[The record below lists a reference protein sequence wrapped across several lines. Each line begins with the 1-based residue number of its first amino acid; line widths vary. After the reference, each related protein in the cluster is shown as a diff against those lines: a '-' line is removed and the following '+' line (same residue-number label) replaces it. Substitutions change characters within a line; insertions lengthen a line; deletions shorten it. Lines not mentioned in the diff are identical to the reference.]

1 MRAIPSL
8 RLYTPFDEKENP
20 PHLLLAE
27 DDTAL
32 LRLMALRLKALGYN
46 VHSVSDGNEAWAY
59 AQQHGGEIDVAVF
72 DHVMPGADG
81 LELLR
86 RMQNTPE
93 LCHLPVVLHTASDK
107 PEQIVRGIEAG
118 AFYYLVKPCPEEM
131 LHAVVAAAVR
141 EALQYKQLVRDVQ
154 RQRGGFRLLD
164 SANLT
169 LRTLEEAENAACWL
183 AHAFDDPLRVVGGL
197 AALLLNAVEHGNA
210 GVGFKDKGLM
220 LENGNW
226 RQAVAERLDRPEN
239 QRKRVRVELQRLGD
253 RVSVEIAD
261 EGEGFDW
268 HNYMMLDPARAQASH
283 GRGIARAATLCFD
296 RISYNSVGNVA
307 TVWVEG

>member
-1 MRAIPSL
+1 MRAATSL
-8 RLYTPFDEKENP
+8 RLYDPSDHKEAI
-20 PHLLLAE
+20 PHVLLAE

-32 LRLMALRLKALGYN
+32 LRLMVLRLKALGYD
-46 VHSVSDGNEAWAY
+46 VHSVRDGNEAWAY
-59 AQQHGGEIDVAVF
+59 VQEHANRLDVAVF
-72 DHVMPGADG
+72 DHIMPGADG

-86 RMQNTPE
+86 RMQNTAE
-93 LCHLPVVLHTASDK
+93 LCHLPVVLHTASDR

-141 EALQYKQLVRDVQ
+141 EARQHKQLVRDVQ
-154 RQRGGFRLLD
+154 RQRGGFKLLEG
-164 SANLT
+164 ANLT
-169 LRTLEEAENAACWL
+169 LRTLEDAENAACWL
-183 AHAFDDPLRVVGGL
+183 AHAFGDPTRVVGGL

-210 GVGFKDKGLM
+210 GVGFEEKGRL
-220 LENGNW
+220 LAAGTW
-226 RQAVAERLDRPEN
+226 RQGVAERLGRPEN
-239 QRKRVRVELQRLGD
+239 QRKRVRVELQRLGG

-268 HNYMMLDPARAQASH
+268 HNFMMLDPARAQASH
-283 GRGIARAATLCFD
+283 GRGIARAAAFCFD
-296 RISYNSVGNVA
+296 RISYNSIGNVA